1 MGYITQMTTQSV
13 RNKLEQKKGQLKQIN
28 SSIKKA
34 ETEIEGLNQYKE
46 DIERARLIVQDQAKK
61 TQNQLTYRISNL
73 ITICMESIF
82 PDPYE
87 FNLDFVIKRNKT
99 EAEMNFIKGKDKF
112 HPMTASGGGVVDLVS
127 FILRPICWSLQN
139 PKSRNTIIYDEP
151 LKFLSKD
158 LLEKA
163 NEMIQMLSEK
173 LKLQMIIVT
182 HLSELEGGKV
192 FNVSQ
197 KNGISEIIYC

>member
-1 MGYITQMTTQSV
+1 MTAKQF
-13 RNKLEQKKGQLKQIN
+13 RNKLEQKKGQLFQIN
-28 SSIKKA
+28 SSISKS
-34 ETEIEGLNQYKE
+34 ESEIFELDQYIE
-46 DIERARLIVQDQAKK
+46 DIERARLIIQNTAKE

-73 ITICMESIF
+73 ITTCLESIF

-87 FNLDFVIKRNKT
+87 FDLDFVIRRNKT
-99 EAEMNFIKGKDKF
+99 EADMNFVKGEDKF

-127 FILRPICWSLQN
+127 FILRPICYSLQN
-139 PKSRNTIIYDEP
+139 PKSRNAIIYDEP

-173 LKLQMIIVT
+173 LGLQMIIVT
-182 HLSELEGGKV
+182 HLTELEGDRV
-192 FNVSQ
+192 FNVLKQ
-197 KNGISEIIYC
+197 RNGESKIIYC

>member
-1 MGYITQMTTQSV
+1 MTAKQF
-13 RNKLEQKKGQLKQIN
+13 RNKLEQKKGQLFQIN
-28 SSIKKA
+28 SSIDKS
-34 ETEIEGLNQYKE
+34 ESEIFELDKYIE
-46 DIERARLIVQDQAKK
+46 DIERARLIIQNTAKE

-73 ITICMESIF
+73 ITTCLESIF

-87 FNLDFVIKRNKT
+87 FDLDFVIRRNKT
-99 EAEMNFIKGKDKF
+99 EADMNFVKGEDKF

-127 FILRPICWSLQN
+127 FILRPICYSLQN
-139 PKSRNTIIYDEP
+139 PKSRNAIIYDEP

-173 LKLQMIIVT
+173 LGLQMIIVT
-182 HLSELEGGKV
+182 HLTELEGDRV
-192 FNVSQ
+192 FNVLKQ
-197 KNGISEIIYC
+197 RNGESKIIYC